1 MQSNGLP
8 ALKGNDMNIPTIL
21 PQSPSDMPDELDNTQ
36 AAYLGGASIAKDRMA
51 NEAPL
56 DAEAL
61 AAVVASDIVVVS
73 GCYDHVERVLQALEV
88 PYRTVQPG
96 LLGGVDLRHEQLLVV
111 NCPGELTPAEIIK
124 VRDFVAAGGSLF
136 TTDWALRNVI
146 EPAFPGLVE
155 YNDRPTGDDVVGIEV
170 VDGDSPYLQGVLD
183 GDDNPQW
190 WLEGSSYPIRVLDP
204 ERVRVLIRSGELGE
218 KYGEC
223 AVAVVFEFGKGE
235 VFHMISHYYLQ
246 RTELRSER
254 HTMPA
259 ADYASEKGVM
269 FSPAMSEMVNDL
281 SLGEVEAAAT
291 SARLFANIVAAK
303 KQRQS

>member
-1 MQSNGLP
+1 M
-8 ALKGNDMNIPTIL
+8 KGNDMNIPTIL
-21 PQSPSDMPDELDNTQ
+21 PQSPSNMPDELDNTQ
-36 AAYLGGASIAKDRMA
+36 AAYLGGASIARDRMA

-88 PYRTVQPG
+88 PFQTVQPG
-96 LLGGVDLRHEQLLVV
+96 SLAGVDLRPEQLLVV

-204 ERVRVLIRSGELGE
+204 ERVRVLIRSNELGE

-269 FSPAMSEMVNDL
+269 FSPAMSEMVNNL

-291 SARLFANIVAAK
+291 SARLFANIVATK

>member
-1 MQSNGLP
+1 M
-8 ALKGNDMNIPTIL
+8 KGKDMNIPTIV
-21 PQSPSDMPDELDNTQ
+21 PQSPSDMPEELDNTQ
-36 AAYLGGASIAKDRMA
+36 AAYLGGASIARDRMA
-51 NEAPL
+51 SEAPL

-88 PYRTVQPG
+88 PYQTVQPG
-96 LLGGVDLRHEQLLVV
+96 SLARVDLRPEQLLVV
-111 NCPGELTPAEIIK
+111 NCPGNLTPPEIIK

-155 YNDRPTGDDVVGIEV
+155 YNDRSTGDDVVGIEV
-170 VDGDSPYLQGVLD
+170 VEADSPYLQGVLD
-183 GDDNPQW
+183 GDDEPQW
-190 WLEGSSYPIRVLDP
+190 WLEGASYPIRVLDP

-254 HTMPA
+254 HTMSA
-259 ADYASEKGVM
+259 EDYASEKGVM
-269 FSPAMSEMVNDL
+269 FSPAMSMMVNDL

-291 SARLFANIVAAK
+291 SARLFANIVATK
-303 KQRQS
+303 KQRNS

>member
-1 MQSNGLP
+1 M
-8 ALKGNDMNIPTIL
+8 KGNDMNIPTIL
-21 PQSPSDMPDELDNTQ
+21 PHSPSNMPDEIDNTQ

-88 PYRTVQPG
+88 PYQTVQPG
-96 LLGGVDLRHEQLLVV
+96 LLTRVDLRPEQLLVV

-136 TTDWALRNVI
+136 TTDWALRNLI

-155 YNDRPTGDDVVGIEV
+155 YNDRSTGDDVVGIEV
-170 VDGDSPYLQGVLD
+170 VDSDSPYLQGVLD
-183 GDDNPQW
+183 GADDPQW

-269 FSPAMSEMVNDL
+269 FSPAMSEMVNNL

-291 SARLFANIVAAK
+291 SARLFANIVVAK

>member
-1 MQSNGLP
+1 
-8 ALKGNDMNIPTIL
+8 MNIPTIL

-36 AAYLGGASIAKDRMA
+36 AAYLGGASIARDRMA
-51 NEAPL
+51 REAPL

-88 PYRTVQPG
+88 PYQTVQPG
-96 LLGGVDLRHEQLLVV
+96 SLARVDLRPEQLLVV

-155 YNDRPTGDDVVGIEV
+155 YNDRSTGDDVVGIEV
-170 VDGDSPYLQGVLD
+170 VDSDSPYLQGVLD
-183 GDDNPQW
+183 GADDPQW

-235 VFHMISHYYLQ
+235 VFHMISHY
-246 RTELRSER
+246 
-254 HTMPA
+254 
-259 ADYASEKGVM
+259 
-269 FSPAMSEMVNDL
+269 
-281 SLGEVEAAAT
+281 
-291 SARLFANIVAAK
+291 
-303 KQRQS
+303 